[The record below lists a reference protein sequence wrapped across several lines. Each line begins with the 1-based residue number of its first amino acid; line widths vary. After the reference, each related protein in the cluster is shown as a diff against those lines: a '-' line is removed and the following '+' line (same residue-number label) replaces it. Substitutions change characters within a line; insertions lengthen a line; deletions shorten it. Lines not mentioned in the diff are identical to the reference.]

1 MQPTEEAVD
10 DAKEAT
16 HGADDRRD
24 HLIAPFNV
32 LITAEQTLWTAI
44 LRGWG
49 QLKGQ
54 NPGSGRHAVGVL
66 LESVTYLYGSRG
78 NRESGVMWKVK
89 GPEKVPIHNNSP
101 VQRDKKNMCR

>member
-32 LITAEQTLWTAI
+32 LITVEQTLWTPI

-49 QLKGQ
+49 ELKGQ
-54 NPGSGRHAVGVL
+54 NLGSGRHPIGV
-66 LESVTYLYGSRG
+66 
-78 NRESGVMWKVK
+78 
-89 GPEKVPIHNNSP
+89 
-101 VQRDKKNMCR
+101 C